1 MTDEGRIQ
9 ARDES
14 SRRLAES
21 MKRQLGVFCQLL
33 SERDVVE
40 LMLNADGRLWVDRLG
55 QSMAAVGA
63 LPVSA
68 AESFIATVASTLR
81 GTITRENPIL
91 ECELPQQPP
100 FDGSR
105 FEALIPPVVSA
116 PVFTIRRKASAV
128 FSLEDYERQ
137 GIMTVWQRAAIE
149 MAVAERQNILVVGGT
164 TTGKTTL
171 TNAII
176 DQMVKAAPDH
186 RLVIIE
192 DTAEIQCAAPN
203 AVIMRATDTVD
214 MQRLLKAT
222 LRLRPDRI
230 IVGEVR
236 GGEALAMLKAWN
248 TGHPGGV
255 CTVHANHARAGL
267 TRIEQMIA
275 EVSQTAMHALIG
287 EAVDLIVAI
296 VRIDTAPG
304 RRISEV
310 VAVNGYA
317 DGAYRFAN
325 LESFE

>member
-1 MTDEGRIQ
+1 MTNDSKFST
-9 ARDES
+9 RDEQA
-14 SRRLAES
+14 RRLAES
-21 MKRQLGVFCQLL
+21 LKRQLGSLCPLL
-33 SERDVVE
+33 SERNVVE
-40 LMLNADGRLWVDRLG
+40 LMLNPDGRVWADRLG
-55 QSMAAVGA
+55 EPMQAVGTMAA
-63 LPVSA
+63 ST

-81 GTITRENPIL
+81 SAVTRENPIL
-91 ECELPQQPP
+91 ECELPQEPP

-105 FEALIPPVVSA
+105 FEALIPPVVPA
-116 PVFTIRRKASAV
+116 PVFSIRRKASAV
-128 FSLEDYERQ
+128 FTLGDYERQ
-137 GIMTVWQRAAIE
+137 EIMTRQQRLAIE
-149 MAVAERQNILVVGGT
+149 QAVTGRQNILVVGGT

-176 DQMVKAAPDH
+176 DRMVCSTPDH

-192 DTAEIQCAAPN
+192 DTAEIQCTAPN

-267 TRIEQMIA
+267 TRIEQMVA
-275 EVSQTAMHALIG
+275 EVSQTPMRALIG
-287 EAVDLIVAI
+287 EAVNLIVSI
-296 VRIDTAPG
+296 VRTDTPPG
-304 RRISEV
+304 RRIHEV
-310 VAVNGYA
+310 TAVNGFS
-317 DGAYRFAN
+317 DGDYRFAN
-325 LESFE
+325 VEQLA

>member
-1 MTDEGRIQ
+1 MLDNGKTTVREEQ
-9 ARDES
+9 A
-14 SRRLAES
+14 RRLAES
-21 MKRQLGVFCQLL
+21 MKRQLGAFCPLL
-33 SERDVVE
+33 EERDVIE

-55 QSMAAVGA
+55 QPMKAVGKLA
-63 LPVSA
+63 ASA

-81 GTITRENPIL
+81 SAVTRENPIL
-91 ECELPQQPP
+91 ECELPAEPP
-100 FDGSR
+100 FYGSR
-105 FEALIPPVVSA
+105 FEALIPPVVSS

-128 FSLEDYERQ
+128 FTLAEYERQ
-137 GIMTVWQRAAIE
+137 GIMTGLQRAAIE
-149 MAVAERQNILVVGGT
+149 HAVEERQNILVVGGT

-176 DQMVKAAPDH
+176 DQIVHATPHH
-186 RLVIIE
+186 RLAIIE

-248 TGHPGGV
+248 TGHPGGT

-275 EVSQTAMHALIG
+275 EVSQTSMRALIA
-287 EAVDLIVAI
+287 EAVNLIVSI
-296 VRIDTAPG
+296 VRIDSAPG
-304 RRISEV
+304 RRIHEV
-310 VAVNGYA
+310 VAVNGFG
-317 DGAYRFAN
+317 DGEYRFVSM
-325 LESFE
+325 ERPE

>member
-1 MTDEGRIQ
+1 
-9 ARDES
+9 
-14 SRRLAES
+14 
-21 MKRQLGVFCQLL
+21 MKRQLGAFCALL

-55 QSMAAVGA
+55 RSMTTVGEM
-63 LPVSA
+63 PVSA

-128 FSLEDYERQ
+128 FTLTDYEHQ
-137 GIMTVWQRAAIE
+137 GIMTAWQRAAIE
-149 MAVAERQNILVVGGT
+149 KAVTERQNILVVGGT

-176 DQMVKAAPDH
+176 DQMVKASPDH

-255 CTVHANHARAGL
+255 CTAHANHARAGL

-275 EVSQTAMHALIG
+275 EVSQTAMRALIG
-287 EAVDLIVAI
+287 EAINLIVSI
-296 VRIDTAPG
+296 VRTDTAPG
-304 RRISEV
+304 RRIGEV
-310 VAVNGYA
+310 MAVNGYA
-317 DGAYRFAN
+317 DGAYCFAN
-325 LESFE
+325 VESFR

>member
-1 MTDEGRIQ
+1 MMNDGKTST
-9 ARDES
+9 RDEQT
-14 SRRLAES
+14 RRIAES
-21 MKRQLGVFCQLL
+21 MKRQLGAFCPLL
-33 SERDVVE
+33 RERGVVE

-55 QSMAAVGA
+55 QPMAAVGKMPA
-63 LPVSA
+63 ST

-81 GTITRENPIL
+81 SAVTRENPII
-91 ECELPQQPP
+91 ECELPQEPP

-116 PVFTIRRKASAV
+116 PVFSIRRKASAV
-128 FSLEDYERQ
+128 FTLLEYERQ
-137 GIMTVWQRAAIE
+137 GIMTGGQREAIE
-149 MAVAERQNILVVGGT
+149 RAVAERRNILVVGGT

-176 DQMVKAAPDH
+176 DQMVRVTPDH
-186 RLVIIE
+186 RLLIIE

-203 AVIMRATDTVD
+203 AVVMRATDTVD

-267 TRIEQMIA
+267 IRVEQMIA
-275 EVSQTAMHALIG
+275 EVSQTPMRALIA
-287 EAVDLIVAI
+287 EAVNLIVSI
-296 VRIDTAPG
+296 VRIDAAPG
-304 RRISEV
+304 RRIHEV
-310 VAVNGYA
+310 VAVNGFG
-317 DGAYRFAN
+317 DGDYRFVN
-325 LESFE
+325 LEQPE

>member
-1 MTDEGRIQ
+1 MTDDGKPS
-9 ARDES
+9 ARDEQA
-14 SRRLAES
+14 RRLTDS
-21 MKRQLGVFCQLL
+21 LKRQLGRFCPLL
-33 SERDVVE
+33 TERAVVE
-40 LMLNADGRLWVDRLG
+40 LMLNPDGMLWVDRLG
-55 QSMAAVGA
+55 QPMEAVGKMAA
-63 LPVSA
+63 SN

-81 GTITRENPIL
+81 SAVTRENPII
-91 ECELPQQPP
+91 ECELPQEPP
-100 FDGSR
+100 FNGSR

-116 PVFTIRRKASAV
+116 PVFAIRRKASAV
-128 FSLEDYERQ
+128 FTLKEYEHQ
-137 GIMTVWQRAAIE
+137 GIMSARQRAAIE
-149 MAVAERQNILVVGGT
+149 TAVAERRNILVVGGT

-176 DQMVKAAPDH
+176 DEMVQVAPHH
-186 RLVIIE
+186 RLAIIE

-203 AVIMRATDTVD
+203 AVVMRATDNVD

-275 EVSQTAMHALIG
+275 EVSQTQMRALIA
-287 EAVDLIVAI
+287 EAVNLIVSI
-296 VRIDTAPG
+296 VRTHTAPG
-304 RRISEV
+304 RRIHEV
-310 VAVNGYA
+310 LAVTGFC
-317 DGAYRFAN
+317 DGDYQFIN
-325 LESFE
+325 ME